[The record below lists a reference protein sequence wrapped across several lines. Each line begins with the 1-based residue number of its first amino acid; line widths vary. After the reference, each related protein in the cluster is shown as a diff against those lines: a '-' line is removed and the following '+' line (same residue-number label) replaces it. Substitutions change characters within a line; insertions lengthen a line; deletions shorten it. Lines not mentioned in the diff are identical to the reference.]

1 MDISMLKEK
10 YNLETI
16 KTRKEELENQLATG
30 HSIGANMSQLSQDLS
45 YYSTLFAQ
53 IAKLYKNID
62 VYEQA
67 NSILSSESDKEL
79 ISMAKKDVETSQI
92 KAEDIEKEIMDIEI
106 KRKFSDPD
114 DDKSVILEIRA
125 GAGGQEASLFAGEL
139 FRMYTMYTNS
149 KGWKHEIIDS
159 CTGEGGGFKEVIARV
174 IGKNVFKMLKY
185 ESGVHRVQR
194 VPVTESSGRI
204 HTSTASVAIMPEV
217 EEIDVKINPED
228 IKLEVMR
235 AGGAGGQCVNRT
247 DSAVRI
253 THLATGIVVSCQETK
268 HQDQNKVKAMNLLRA
283 RLYDKMK
290 QEADA
295 VRSKDRKDKIGTA
308 SRAEKI
314 RTYNFP
320 QNRITDHRVKM
331 SWFNV
336 EGIMN
341 GNIDEMLAEITD
353 AIQKG
358 NISVGEDLDE

>member
-1 MDISMLKEK
+1 MLKEK
-10 YNLETI
+10 YNLELV
-16 KTRKEELENQLATG
+16 KQKKEDLEGKLATG
-30 HSIGANMSQLSQDLS
+30 YSSGANMSSLSMDLS

-53 IAKLYKNID
+53 ITELYKNID
-62 VYEQA
+62 NWQQA
-67 NSILSSESDKEL
+67 NSILSSETNGDL
-79 ISMAKKDVETSQI
+79 IAMAKNDIETSQ
-92 KAEDIEKEIMDIEI
+92 KRVGEIEKEIMDIEI

-114 DDKSVILEIRA
+114 DNKSVILEIRA
-125 GAGGQEASLFAGEL
+125 GAGGQEASLFASEL
-139 FRMYTMYTNS
+139 YRMYSMFGNS
-149 KGWKHEIIDS
+149 KGWKFEVIDS
-159 CTGEGGGFKEVIARV
+159 SVGEGGGFKEIIAHV
-174 IGKNVFKMLKY
+174 IGKNVFKLLKY

-204 HTSTASVAIMPEV
+204 HTSTASIAIMPEAA
-217 EEIDVKINPED
+217 EIDVKINPED

-253 THLATGIVVSCQETK
+253 THIPTGIVVSCQETK

-295 VRSKDRKDKIGTA
+295 ARSKDRKDKIGMA
-308 SRAEKI
+308 MRAEKI

-320 QNRITDHRVKM
+320 QNRVTDHRVKV
-331 SWFNV
+331 SWFNI

-341 GNIDEMLAEITD
+341 GNIENMILEITD
-353 AIQKG
+353 CIQKG
-358 NISVGEDLDE
+358 NISVGEDIDE